1 MTCANL
7 FTRLN
12 SKKVWAVKL
21 IKWRRRLDVLMSRQG
36 YVTARLMVQ
45 MNQISRL
52 ASGARA
58 DDNFLILL
66 SSHCSNRA
74 NADDI
79 FSKLHLLAL
88 QGQMIC
94 LCNVTIEVTIRQNVG
109 DDTSWDAAPVSRVV
123 SQLIARS
130 TAILTCPAGSNVI
143 IARPPTSHSRARGY
157 FSHLRR
163 RRVLSHTTD
172 PTWCEGEC
180 FANVPIGG
188 MWYGYNCA
196 LLWSLAEAWTSD
208 DRSSGDRLSRRRPTY
223 VAVRRSGATTVQMEH
238 LNRGTGFA
246 SCQRVGMVGVK
257 YTGREWGRGRGFH
270 NSHSLATCSGDDCYC
285 VRNHLRLWH
294 TVRAFMGSNSV
305 HFSQAVGE

>member
-12 SKKVWAVKL
+12 SKKVCAVKL

-52 ASGARA
+52 ASG
-58 DDNFLILL
+58 
-66 SSHCSNRA
+66 A

-172 PTWCEGEC
+172 PT
-180 FANVPIGG
+180 
-188 MWYGYNCA
+188 
-196 LLWSLAEAWTSD
+196 
-208 DRSSGDRLSRRRPTY
+208 
-223 VAVRRSGATTVQMEH
+223 
-238 LNRGTGFA
+238 
-246 SCQRVGMVGVK
+246 
-257 YTGREWGRGRGFH
+257 
-270 NSHSLATCSGDDCYC
+270 
-285 VRNHLRLWH
+285 
-294 TVRAFMGSNSV
+294 
-305 HFSQAVGE
+305 